1 MHITLAGGPAC
12 PGLMVSSSG
21 VCTLA
26 RPPNFKQEKRRREEA
41 QKRRNQEKQL
51 QKAARRDG
59 QRDPQKAE
67 QEK

>member
-1 MHITLAGGPAC
+1 
-12 PGLMVSSSG
+12 MVSSSG